1 MAGRKID
8 GQFWKLYKRKM
19 YKRKVDKMKDGHTER
34 WRKKHNVGQKER
46 EKPDS
51 TNVEINR
58 KKMSLRRI
66 LVCCIKTCKKD
77 WQRKNTNAGF
87 LAYFPCVTALSCVC
101 ILPAKTILCALKHDK
116 SA

>member
-1 MAGRKID
+1 
-8 GQFWKLYKRKM
+8 
-19 YKRKVDKMKDGHTER
+19 MKDGHTER

-77 WQRKNTNAGF
+77 
-87 LAYFPCVTALSCVC
+87 
-101 ILPAKTILCALKHDK
+101 
-116 SA
+116 

>member
-1 MAGRKID
+1 
-8 GQFWKLYKRKM
+8 M

-58 KKMSLRRI
+58 EKMSLRRI

-77 WQRKNTNAGF
+77 CDKGKIQMLDFWHI
-87 LAYFPCVTALSCVC
+87 FPVLQLYHVFASCLLKLFFVC
-101 ILPAKTILCALKHDK
+101 
-116 SA
+116 